1 MGTGE
6 SNMYQIQEVPAWDSK
21 GEPRILNAQCTSLR
35 VYEEEGRLK
44 IASNYPTGNNVNIYV
59 SMSAIRELFGKLPSK
74 FRASSIE
81 GLVSTKRKLLIA
93 FLVADARFSC
103 CVIRKDGYT
112 NVLKP
117 GHPLHHKCTDA
128 GRCRDGGG

>member
-1 MGTGE
+1 
-6 SNMYQIQEVPAWDSK
+6 MYQIQEVPAWDSK
-21 GEPRILNAQCTSLR
+21 GEPEVLNAQCTSLR
-35 VYEEEGRLK
+35 VYEEGGRLK

-59 SMSAIRELFGKLPSK
+59 LISAVQELFDKLPSK

-93 FLVADARFSC
+93 FLVADERFSC
-103 CVIRKDGYT
+103 CVVRKDGYT

-117 GHPLHHKCTDA
+117 GHPLHHKCVDA
-128 GRCRDGGG
+128 GRCRDGGS

>member
-1 MGTGE
+1 
-6 SNMYQIQEVPAWDSK
+6 MYQIREAPAWNSEV
-21 GEPRILNAQCTSLR
+21 EPRVLNAQCTSLR
-35 VYEEEGRLK
+35 VYEEGDRIK

-59 SMSAIRELFGKLPSK
+59 TTGDVQDLYNKLPNK

-81 GLVSTKRKLLIA
+81 GLVATKRKLLIA
-93 FLVADARFSC
+93 FLVADTRFSC

-117 GHPLHHKCTDA
+117 SHPLHHKCADA